1 MATTQHLNLITTSVQ
16 EGDTKTFRTYREELS
31 GDIVSNMTKIDD
43 AFLGLSGEVDA
54 QGILITEVQSGLSSL
69 SNVDNTSDTAKPVS
83 TATQTALNLKANLA
97 SPTFTGTVS
106 GVTKT
111 HVGLSNVDNTSDT
124 AKPVSTATQ
133 TALNLKQNSLNFVP
147 EDSSKKGSN
156 NGYASLG
163 SDGKVPNTQLPSYV
177 DDVLE
182 FATLSG
188 FPGTGESSKI
198 YIDLST
204 NKTYRWSG
212 TVYVEISASIV
223 LGTTSAT
230 AYRGDLGNTAY
241 VHSQSSHDYETS
253 VHRSTTAPANTSKL
267 WIDTN

>member
-83 TATQTALNLKANLA
+83 TATQTALNLK
-97 SPTFTGTVS
+97 
-106 GVTKT
+106 
-111 HVGLSNVDNTSDT
+111 
-124 AKPVSTATQ
+124 
-133 TALNLKQNSLNFVP
+133 QNSLNFVP

-188 FPGTGESSKI
+188 FPGTGESGKI